1 MIRRGVGALLVLSLT
16 ITCVMPLHAQQAQPP
31 QAAQPPR
38 PPAQPVPPA
47 LRKNPTRLFTI
58 LGAVAGTA
66 FGSFGFG
73 FDQRFK
79 PGRYPDDWSWNRRVF
94 TGAGT
99 GAAIG
104 AGVGLVITLL
114 RGQAIR
120 TPPELFYVT
129 IAEGLTS
136 ATLTE
141 GIRVAP
147 RQFTASQLV
156 EACKDPRVVDRLE
169 VAPEM
174 LEMREDGR
182 YSLNTLSVVA
192 VNGADVAMAGV
203 PIVLEAEEVNPTV
216 VALRSDDPDVNAGRL
231 HAVRTGYFR
240 MRVRTMCGTPHA
252 EKIIQGRVSP

>member
-1 MIRRGVGALLVLSLT
+1 MIRRGVGALLVLLLT
-16 ITCVMPLHAQQAQPP
+16 VTSASPLFAQQAPAVP
-31 QAAQPPR
+31 RLERKWVWTIIGAA
-38 PPAQPVPPA
+38 A
-47 LRKNPTRLFTI
+47 
-58 LGAVAGTA
+58 GAVVAGAASLHNHDAVPYPYNWSPRQRTIASTA
-66 FGSFGFG
+66 VGAA
-73 FDQRFK
+73 
-79 PGRYPDDWSWNRRVF
+79 V
-94 TGAGT
+94 GAGLGFALERAWRRRGGDDT
-99 GAAIG
+99 GPG
-104 AGVGLVITLL
+104 GPYFVS
-114 RGQAIR
+114 
-120 TPPELFYVT
+120 

-203 PIVLEAEEVNPTV
+203 PVVVEVEEVNPTV
-216 VALRSDDPDVNAGRL
+216 VALRSDDPDLNAGRL
-231 HAVRTGYFR
+231 HAVRAGYFR

-252 EKIIQGRVSP
+252 ERIIQGRVSP